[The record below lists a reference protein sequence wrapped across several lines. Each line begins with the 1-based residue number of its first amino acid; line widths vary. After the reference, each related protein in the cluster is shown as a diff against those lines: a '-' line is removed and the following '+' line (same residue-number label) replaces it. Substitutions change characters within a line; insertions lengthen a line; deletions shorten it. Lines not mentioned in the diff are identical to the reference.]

1 MKKRIIKLLKK
12 KFVRNILVM
21 ATGTIAAQLI
31 TMLLS
36 PVITRMYG
44 PEAFGIMGTF
54 TAMLN
59 IVIPIV
65 ALTYP
70 AAIVLPKS
78 NLDARGLVHLSLIIT
93 IIMSVISLIII
104 VLFYEQILNIFSL
117 DEIANYLYLIPL
129 VVIFSGLLQVVE
141 QWLIRTKQFTISA
154 RVTFYQ
160 SLIVNGS
167 KVGVGFL
174 NPVAAVLVFITAFGN
189 GIKALMMIIYAKKS
203 NYPINNDE
211 RKEIKDLKKL
221 AKEYYDFPFFRAP
234 EVFLNGISQG
244 LPVLILTAFFGP
256 ASAGYYTIGRTV
268 LNLPTQLIGKSVGD
282 VFYPRIAEAK
292 NNNENLTQLIKKA
305 TIALAGV
312 GVLPFGL
319 IIFFGPDLFSFV
331 FGSDWVVAGEY
342 ARWIALWT
350 FFMFINRPSVR
361 SLPVLDAQRFH
372 LIYTFFMLI
381 SRVGVLAVGYY
392 IFASDIVS
400 IALFS
405 ITGAILNIGLIVFT
419 IKISKKRTHNNKL

>member
-21 ATGTIAAQLI
+21 ATGTMAAQLI

-93 IIMSVISLIII
+93 IIMSVFSLIII

-129 VVIFSGLLQVVE
+129 VVIFSGVLQVVE
-141 QWLIRTKQFTISA
+141 QWLIRTKQFTVSA
-154 RVTFYQ
+154 QVTFYQ

-189 GIKALMMIIYAKKS
+189 GLKALMMIIHAKKS
-203 NYPINNDE
+203 NYPINNGE
-211 RKEIKDLKKL
+211 REEIKDFKKL
-221 AKEYYDFPFFRAP
+221 AKEYYDFPIFRAP

-319 IIFFGPDLFSFV
+319 IIFFGPVLFSFV

-372 LIYTFFMLI
+372 LIYTLFMLVL
-381 SRVGVLAVGYY
+381 RVGVLAVGYY
-392 IFASDIVS
+392 IFASDLVS

-405 ITGAILNIGLIVFT
+405 IIGAILNIGLIVFT
-419 IKISKKRTHNNKL
+419 IKISKKRMHNNKL